1 MTRPSIISQI
11 QSGWSPQLHPL
22 CPICSETLNGE
33 RKLKCR
39 SRLQTIQEDL
49 SRQSKSMNTERQ
61 KFVVNTWFIHF
72 LIYSTGLPVLAAN
85 FQELLRVSTILHCF
99 KNNQKKRSI
108 GVNADDTTLSTQG
121 LCEKQDGSCL
131 SAKPKASK
139 NWRLTYIIL
148 SLFITLIQ
156 LLILWHAGNYLHISS
171 ARSLRPRTEQ

>member
-11 QSGWSPQLHPL
+11 QSGWSPQLLPL
-22 CPICSETLNGE
+22 FPICSETLNGE

-72 LIYSTGLPVLAAN
+72 LIYSTGLPVLAVN

-139 NWRLTYIIL
+139 NWRLTWKYYRYL
-148 SLFITLIQ
+148 S
-156 LLILWHAGNYLHISS
+156 
-171 ARSLRPRTEQ
+171 R

>member
-1 MTRPSIISQI
+1 MCWRAKADLGVGKSLPWRVLRLSVRYNQDDLLNFTLSSRYVHFWLQKT
-11 QSGWSPQLHPL
+11 
-22 CPICSETLNGE
+22 ETLNGE

-39 SRLQTIQEDL
+39 SRLRIIQEDL

-72 LIYSTGLPVLAAN
+72 LIYSTGLPVLAVN

-108 GVNADDTTLSTQG
+108 GVNADDTTLSTKG
-121 LCEKQDGSCL
+121 PYKNQDGSCL

-139 NWRLTYIIL
+139 NWRLTWKYYRYL
-148 SLFITLIQ
+148 S
-156 LLILWHAGNYLHISS
+156 
-171 ARSLRPRTEQ
+171 R